1 MSCSQRSGVCEHK
14 KMMAFL
20 RQAKL
25 LICALAFGPKL
36 QLHILMSWAALVLK
50 NGALAKPLKYMGKP
64 NSLLLFM
71 KI

>member
-1 MSCSQRSGVCEHK
+1 MCEHK

-36 QLHILMSWAALVLK
+36 QLHILMSRASTQKGALV
-50 NGALAKPLKYMGKP
+50 KPLKYIGKP
-64 NSLLLFM
+64 NSLLLFT

>member
-1 MSCSQRSGVCEHK
+1 MCEHK

-36 QLHILMSWAALVLK
+36 QLHILMSWASTQ
-50 NGALAKPLKYMGKP
+50 KPLKYIGKP
-64 NSLLLFM
+64 NSLLLFT